1 MSKVFALV
9 DCNNFYASCERVFN
23 PKLEGKPVVVLSNN
37 DGVIISRS
45 DEAKALG
52 INMGTPVFDIVEKLK
67 KNNVHIFSSN
77 YTLYGDLSQRV
88 MSTLASLSPEIEIY
102 SIDEAFLELTG
113 IPNIKL
119 NDFGAN
125 IKQTIDKWIGIP
137 VTVGISSTKT
147 LAKLANH
154 YAKEHFKDV
163 GVFDMC
169 SQESITEVLK
179 NTLVKVIWG
188 IGEMHAKFLNNNNI
202 NTAYDFSLA
211 DEKWIKKHMS
221 VMGERTVLE
230 LRGQACYSLE
240 DLPSG
245 KKGILTSRSYGKALE
260 NYEDIEEA
268 TATFVAA
275 LGTKLRKQNSCATAI
290 TVFLMTNKFAS
301 GPRYVN
307 GKSIQLPTPTNNSS
321 ELIHYSVL
329 ALKSLYRKGYKYKK
343 SGIIATY
350 LIPADHV
357 QSSLWNPTDRSK
369 SKKIMDV
376 VDKLNM
382 ELGRNKIKFAIQ
394 GTNNNWKMRQERLS
408 PCYTTK
414 WEDLLEVGV

>member
-23 PKLEGKPVVVLSNN
+23 PKLDGKAVVVLSNN

-52 INMGTPVFDIVEKLK
+52 IKMGTPVFDIVEKLK
-67 KNNVHIFSSN
+67 KNNVHVFSSN

-88 MSTLASLSPEIEIY
+88 MSVLASLSPEIEIY
-102 SIDEAFLELTG
+102 SIDEAFLDLRG
-113 IPNIKL
+113 ITNINL

-125 IKQTIDKWIGIP
+125 IKKTIDKWIGIP
-137 VTVGISSTKT
+137 VTVGISTTKT

-154 YAKEHFKDV
+154 YAKKHFNEV

-179 NTLVKVIWG
+179 NTLVEEIWG
-188 IGEMHAKFLNNNNI
+188 IGEMHTKFLNNNNI
-202 NTAYDFSLA
+202 QTANDLCNA

-230 LRGQACYSLE
+230 LRGKACYSLE
-240 DLPSG
+240 EMPSA

-260 NYEDIEEA
+260 KYEDIEEA
-268 TATFVAA
+268 TTTFVAA
-275 LGTKLRKQNSCATAI
+275 LARKLRKQNSCATAI

-307 GKSIQLPTPTNNSS
+307 GKSIQLPTPTNNTA
-321 ELIHYSVL
+321 ELIHYAVL

-343 SGIIATY
+343 SGIIATD

-357 QSSLWNPTDRSK
+357 QTSLWDATDRGK
-369 SKKIMDV
+369 NKKLMDV
-376 VDKLNM
+376 VDKINS

-394 GTNNNWKMRQERLS
+394 GTNNNWKMRQEQLS

-414 WEDLLEVGV
+414 WDDLLELKV

>member
-343 SGIIATY
+343 SGIIATD